1 MKYDVII
8 IGGGLAGFTA
18 GIRLLQAGRKCCIVS
33 GGLSLHEVPKAQ
45 FKELGGVVLA
55 GNRVVDGEWDGDRL
69 VSAGTS
75 NLEGTRLKADNY
87 ILATGKFFS
96 RGLVATMDEILE
108 PLFGCDVDYVPG
120 RANWIDPDFFA
131 PQPFES
137 FGVRTERGLV
147 LRGGRRTEN
156 LYAAGEILAGD
167 VDIEKS
173 AMDVCDRII

>member
-18 GIRLLQAGRKCCIVS
+18 GIRLLQAGRRCCIVS

-45 FKELGGVVLA
+45 FKDLGGVILA

-69 VSAGTS
+69 VSVSTS
-75 NLEGTRLKADNY
+75 NLEGTRLTADNF

-108 PLFGCDVDYVPG
+108 PLFGCDVDFVPG
-120 RANWIDPDFFA
+120 RANWYDPDFFA

-137 FGVRTERGLV
+137 FGVRTKDGLV
-147 LRGGRRTEN
+147 LREGRKADN
-156 LYAAGEILAGD
+156 LYAAGEVLAGN
-167 VDIEKS
+167 VDIVKS